1 MENLKTL
8 GQLLQIVVEAD
19 DDKWYSLNDFLLQ
32 STDEDRKRIEEKLV
46 DADQIQFYE
55 YMDWFNFVNSTE
67 VYCAVSEYYE
77 FVMNRPVSM
86 WECADLY
93 EVADDYIRERG
104 LKFENDED

>member
-55 YMDWFNFVNSTE
+55 YMD
-67 VYCAVSEYYE
+67 
-77 FVMNRPVSM
+77 
-86 WECADLY
+86 
-93 EVADDYIRERG
+93 
-104 LKFENDED
+104 

>member
-55 YMDWFNFVNSTE
+55 YMDWFHFVNSTE
-67 VYCAVSEYYE
+67 VYSAVCEYYE
-77 FVMNRPVSM
+77 YVMDRPLCMGEM
-86 WECADLY
+86 WDMS
-93 EVADDYIRERG
+93 EVADNYMEVRN
-104 LKFENDED
+104 LTFDEE

>member
-86 WECADLY
+86 GEMWDMSEIADY
-93 EVADDYIRERG
+93 YMSERW
-104 LKFENDED
+104 LEFDEE